1 MIPGSSIQELL
12 WDLFS
17 TNLLPTVLIIQISLV
32 KIIKNAPWRILVPR
46 AVACDN
52 LHLRA
57 SVQKRAL
64 ELVLRPFF
72 NCTETVSLLLLCNV
86 LSDIECNRNYDNDTL
101 CNVLVV
107 CINTQIL

>member
-1 MIPGSSIQELL
+1 M
-12 WDLFS
+12 
-17 TNLLPTVLIIQISLV
+17 
-32 KIIKNAPWRILVPR
+32 PR
-46 AVACDN
+46 YTRASRTAVSNN

-86 LSDIECNRNYDNDTL
+86 LSDIESDRNYDNDTL
-101 CNVLVV
+101 CDVLVV
-107 CINTQIL
+107 CINTKVL

>member
-1 MIPGSSIQELL
+1 MLKPCSRPPS
-12 WDLFS
+12 
-17 TNLLPTVLIIQISLV
+17 
-32 KIIKNAPWRILVPR
+32 APR
-46 AVACDN
+46 AVTCGN

>member
-1 MIPGSSIQELL
+1 MYA
-12 WDLFS
+12 
-17 TNLLPTVLIIQISLV
+17 
-32 KIIKNAPWRILVPR
+32 KHVPR
-46 AVACDN
+46 YTRASRTTVSNN

-101 CNVLVV
+101 RDVLVV
-107 CINTQIL
+107 CINTKVL